1 MGDPL
6 RLGQIVSNLVA
17 NAIKFTAAGGQV
29 RVGLGRE
36 GGEAVVTVA
45 DTGIGIAPEV
55 LAHVF
60 DRFRQADSTI
70 TRRHGGLGLGLAIAR
85 HLAELHG
92 GHVTAESA
100 GLGHGATFTLRLPV
114 STGAAEPPAAIAVPD
129 GAARLHGVRVL
140 LVEDHRDTAE
150 LLRTVLG
157 EQGAGVHVA
166 GSLAEA
172 LATLAAREFDVLVSD
187 IAMPDG
193 TGYELI
199 GAHARRR
206 PRDRPGAP
214 AGRRRHRL
222 RGRRGPRPRAG
233 RRLRRLRGQADR
245 ARASRRLG
253 GPGGRPPLTALRRS
267 LALPRRGVSSSTVYS
282 SGR

>member
-1 MGDPL
+1 MVERNTRTQAQLINDL
-6 RLGQIVSNLVA
+6 LDVSRIVTGKLQLDVFPVELAPVVDEAVQSARRPPRPRASPSSWTWRRRRAGCWAIRSASARSSSNLVA
-17 NAIKFTAAGGQV
+17 NAIKFTPAGGQV

-92 GHVTAESA
+92 GHVAAESA

-114 STGAAEPPAAIAVPD
+114 ATGAAEPRAGRRRRPD

-140 LVEDHRDTAE
+140 LVEDHRDTPSCCAPCSASRE
-150 LLRTVLG
+150 RACTWRGRWPRRSPRSPRGSSTCWSATSPCRT
-157 EQGAGVHVA
+157 
-166 GSLAEA
+166 
-172 LATLAAREFDVLVSD
+172 
-187 IAMPDG
+187 
-193 TGYELI
+193 
-199 GAHARRR
+199 
-206 PRDRPGAP
+206 AP
-214 AGRRRHRL
+214 AT
-222 RGRRGPRPRAG
+222 
-233 RRLRRLRGQADR
+233 
-245 ARASRRLG
+245 S
-253 GPGGRPPLTALRRS
+253 
-267 LALPRRGVSSSTVYS
+267 
-282 SGR
+282 